1 MKTLIAVLL
10 LTASLFAQSQHQ
22 HQNQHQL
29 QNVGN
34 TTSNSHNNT
43 NTDSSS
49 ASGGDASA
57 SGGQSSAVVGQTSST
72 SYNESIP
79 RQTATAIA
87 PPPFHTSPCI
97 KGWGGAAQA
106 PIAGLSLG
114 GGKVD
119 KGCDI
124 RETAEQFRNAG
135 SMVSFCKLMITEPSS
150 IKAGITMDDCM
161 STTLPS
167 ITKPPTAEIESE
179 PSAPEIVIAESVS
192 LPMEVLAPPILAVKK
207 QSVHKHVASKNCPT
221 GEK

>member
-1 MKTLIAVLL
+1 MKTLIAVLTL
-10 LTASLFAQSQHQ
+10 SCAVFAQSPPWKSGNQSQHQ
-22 HQNQHQL
+22 TQQQQ

-34 TTSNSHNNT
+34 TTTNSHNNT
-43 NTDSSS
+43 NSATGGS
-49 ASGGDASA
+49 ASAGATSDEANA
-57 SGGQSSAVVGQTSST
+57 QTTNYST
-72 SYNESIP
+72 NIP

-106 PIAGLSLG
+106 PVAGLSLG

-135 SMVSFCKLMITEPSS
+135 SMVAFCKLMITEPSS
-150 IKAGITMDDCM
+150 VKAGITMDDCM
-161 STTLPS
+161 LSQVPTPS
-167 ITKPPTAEIESE
+167 PTVELEPQSPP
-179 PSAPEIVIAESVS
+179 IVIQEAVS
-192 LPMEVLAPPILAVKK
+192 LPMEVLAPPVLVAPKSI
-207 QSVHKHVASKNCPT
+207 HKHVASKNCPT